1 MTRKAAARTQ
11 HQAGAARRDETEDGT
26 GRKAGPVRKTKTQ
39 RATTIGPEHEL
50 ENGAPGAAHALPP
63 PHPALVELVKLLA
76 RSDARRARAEE
87 KETRR

>member
-26 GRKAGPVRKTKTQ
+26 GRKARPVRKTN
-39 RATTIGPEHEL
+39 ASGAETTVANHGPTSD
-50 ENGAPGAAHALPP
+50 APVAGGTMPP
-63 PHPALVELVKLLA
+63 PHPALVDLVRLLA

-87 KETRR
+87 KETR